1 MPRLDEAEQS
11 IKAARGGDLDAG
23 EQARRILSDFD
34 ALLAEIEA
42 EQAWPELGRKI
53 EESFAMALSWVAGY
67 GSDAERS
74 TLNETYQ
81 ACKRAFVA
89 RDADEVERQRA
100 VIERLGVAAYF
111 RHPGAWEWEFE
122 RCAARVGESTDVRR
136 ASELVAKG
144 REAVRQRDRE
154 TIEQTVRE
162 LWRLAPVDH
171 DEQKLGHGSGLRK
184 R

>member
-1 MPRLDEAEQS
+1 M
-11 IKAARGGDLDAG
+11 
-23 EQARRILSDFD
+23 
-34 ALLAEIEA
+34 
-42 EQAWPELGRKI
+42 
-53 EESFAMALSWVAGY
+53 
-67 GSDAERS
+67 
-74 TLNETYQ
+74 
-81 ACKRAFVA
+81 
-89 RDADEVERQRA
+89 
-100 VIERLGVAAYF
+100 
-111 RHPGAWEWEFE
+111 EWEFE